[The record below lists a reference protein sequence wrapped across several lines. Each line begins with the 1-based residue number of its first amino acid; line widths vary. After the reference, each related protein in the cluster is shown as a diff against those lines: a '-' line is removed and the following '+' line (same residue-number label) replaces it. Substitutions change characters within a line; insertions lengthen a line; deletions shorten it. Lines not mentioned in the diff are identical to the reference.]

1 MLVQGAVLK
10 KTTSVKKESD
20 RAKLKEDT
28 IAFALESALNMRLG
42 TCTRI
47 IHYCYDSQLYLLQYT
62 IDLLCIQPQ
71 VSLLCTTLID
81 HWLFVCLEVL
91 CLWTTKVCF
100 KDVFES
106 IMVQKPVLVVVCSCQ
121 DNLYQ

>member
-10 KTTSVKKESD
+10 KTTSVKKESE

-47 IHYCYDSQLYLLQYT
+47 HYCMTVNYT
-62 IDLLCIQPQ
+62 FYNIP
-71 VSLLCTTLID
+71 
-81 HWLFVCLEVL
+81 
-91 CLWTTKVCF
+91 
-100 KDVFES
+100 
-106 IMVQKPVLVVVCSCQ
+106 
-121 DNLYQ
+121 